1 MTANLSFLDFIFWS
15 THTATEVLNMV
26 AAAMNGH
33 NFLQLT
39 NQAVSLYFCQKWGRG
54 QLCCGSK
61 VMHSLQIHTQIWIAL
76 YCALNE
82 KKEAAAEVRRIVPEP
97 DALIQ
102 LMEAE

>member
-82 KKEAAAEVRRIVPEP
+82 KKR
-97 DALIQ
+97 Q
-102 LMEAE
+102 KQK